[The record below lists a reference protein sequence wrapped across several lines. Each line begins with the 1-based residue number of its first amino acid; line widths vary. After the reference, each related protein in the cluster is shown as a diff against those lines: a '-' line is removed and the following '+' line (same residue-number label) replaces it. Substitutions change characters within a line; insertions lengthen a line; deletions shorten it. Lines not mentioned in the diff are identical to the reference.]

1 MYSKQVAH
9 RIRNFFVF
17 ELKNYKFI
25 LLTILLL
32 SVLVFAFFGLDV
44 TKLKSSAIGP
54 GTMIG
59 RRTASISD
67 QFDKDAKHNIEVTK
81 TTQSY
86 PVHTQPA
93 CWQLDCHK
101 ENNYHAKLACSNVV
115 ATKWNLLGVQAME
128 RYLQGDRKTSSDEDL
143 MNIYLNSAI
152 DYFIKA
158 VASDATCPRAH
169 INLAL
174 CYLEKEQFQSALH
187 HAGIAIKSRPDEA
200 RYWAIRSFINEA
212 AGNDLDRRT
221 DLEMAVSIDK
231 YIGERKYFGILIC
244 NVTDMSKYVRLP
256 IIGIVSNT
264 AERLLARKV
273 LLWVEFAP
281 VSIADYA
288 LLEPGTVDGFL
299 DNKYTVIRN
308 IIPPIILRETQKC
321 YKAGLQSG
329 RITLTYAQA
338 PRYVTQNDRCGRIM
352 LYQLV
357 DFVRRIIAHNARPS
371 YCYFGGY
378 FNGSYL
384 NPHSDRPQCEFT
396 ISLTVEQNPTDD
408 AWPLGCY
415 RIPQFERN
423 DAWPGRDKESWPDEK
438 DQIWVELMAGD
449 GLLFM
454 GRHMI
459 HFRKG
464 LLIGEDRW
472 LNQVFLHYVQEDFQ
486 GTLD

>member
-1 MYSKQVAH
+1 
-9 RIRNFFVF
+9 
-17 ELKNYKFI
+17 
-25 LLTILLL
+25 
-32 SVLVFAFFGLDV
+32 VFAFFGLDV
-44 TKLKSSAIGP
+44 SHLKSSAIGP

-59 RRTASISD
+59 RRTSSISSSLD
-67 QFDKDAKHNIEVTK
+67 DARMQTLDVTK

-86 PVHTQPA
+86 PVQARPH
-93 CWQLDCHK
+93 CWQLDCDK
-101 ENNYHAKLACSNVV
+101 ENNYHAKLPCSNTI

-128 RYLQGDRKTSSDEDL
+128 RYLQGDRKTTTDEDF
-143 MNIYLNSAI
+143 MNVYLNSAI

-174 CYLEKEQFQSALH
+174 CYLEKEQYQSALH
-187 HAGIAIKSRPDEA
+187 HAGIAIKTRPDEA
-200 RYWAIRSFINEA
+200 RYWAIRSFINEV
-212 AGNDLDRRT
+212 GGSEEDRKS
-221 DLEMAVSIDK
+221 DLENALAIDR
-231 YIGERKYFGILIC
+231 YIGERKYFGILLC
-244 NVTDMSKYVRLP
+244 NAVDMTKYVRTP
-256 IIGIVSNT
+256 IIGIVSIT
-264 AERLLARKV
+264 AERIVARKF
-273 LLWVEFAP
+273 LLWIEFGP
-281 VSIADYA
+281 VSVADYA
-288 LLEPGTVDGFL
+288 LLEPGTVDGFIE
-299 DNKYTVIRN
+299 NKYTVIRN
-308 IIPPIILRETQKC
+308 MIPPILLRESQKC
-321 YKAGLQSG
+321 YQAGLQSG

-338 PRYVTQNDRCGRIM
+338 PRFVTQNDRCGRII

-396 ISLTVEQNPTDD
+396 ISFTVEQHPIDN
-408 AWPLGCY
+408 AWPLGVY
-415 RIPQFERN
+415 RVPQFEKN
-423 DAWPGRDKESWPDEK
+423 DAWPGRDKEPWPEEK
-438 DQIWVELMAGD
+438 DQIWVELLAGD

-464 LLIGEDRW
+464 YLIGADRW
-472 LNQVFLHYVQEDFQ
+472 LNQIFFHYVQEDFP